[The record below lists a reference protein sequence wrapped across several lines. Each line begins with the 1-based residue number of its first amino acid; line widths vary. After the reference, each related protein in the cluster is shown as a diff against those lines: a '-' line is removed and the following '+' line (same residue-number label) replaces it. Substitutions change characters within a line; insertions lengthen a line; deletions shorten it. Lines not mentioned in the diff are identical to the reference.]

1 MQLVGAW
8 LVWVADQSEAGF
20 GEAQLATYGIRP
32 FGSTGSCENI
42 ACTHTV
48 VRGGELPGLAD
59 KEESVVSR
67 VCAHAPATAVRIAPE
82 G

>member
-42 ACTHTV
+42 TFTHSV
-48 VRGGELPGLAD
+48 ARGE
-59 KEESVVSR
+59 R
-67 VCAHAPATAVRIAPE
+67 VCGCGVVVGE

>member
-32 FGSTGSCENI
+32 FGDTGSCENI
-42 ACTHTV
+42 TSTRSTLSHS
-48 VRGGELPGLAD
+48 VRQGA
-59 KEESVVSR
+59 R
-67 VCAHAPATAVRIAPE
+67 VGRVL
-82 G
+82 